1 MFLVFLEANTILSQ
15 EVLSKYL
22 LHWNLSLGGFEPLLM
37 KREGIFTNVLM
48 SIGGTE
54 LSAATLGS
62 KQDQLVVAAPTWSM
76 HVRNGIHSQSQKT
89 LVQGHMVF

>member
-1 MFLVFLEANTILSQ
+1 
-15 EVLSKYL
+15 
-22 LHWNLSLGGFEPLLM
+22 
-37 KREGIFTNVLM
+37 M
-48 SIGGTE
+48 SVGGTE

-76 HVRNGIHSQSQKT
+76 HVWNGIHSQSQKT